1 MDQGVTVLTA
11 ARQAHLHVIHVT
23 FGCYTNDGS
32 DLEFFKQR
40 TIGDEHSKLKER
52 IVPVR
57 CVCSSCCAAQCLRC
71 LRAAKVSPWR
81 KPVPELA
88 FALSCSCPDAAAVG
102 VCTQPEYSPA
112 PGEAVLLTSTTSAF
126 ASTGLFRLVSVVLL
140 AALCLS
146 CHPLPGANAAS
157 LVTSCAGLEQ
167 ILKNMHVVYLIF
179 IGSYSDGCLGLTAAD
194 SISRG
199 FLPTVRTTLTRECCV
214 DVLLE
219 AY

>member
-1 MDQGVTVLTA
+1 MALTLSFSNSALLGMSTLSLRSGLCRCDAFA
-11 ARQAHLHVIHVT
+11 APAALP
-23 FGCYTNDGS
+23 S
-32 DLEFFKQR
+32 A
-40 TIGDEHSKLKER
+40 
-52 IVPVR
+52 
-57 CVCSSCCAAQCLRC
+57 CAV
-71 LRAAKVSPWR
+71 LRAAEVSPWR

-88 FALSCSCPDAAAVG
+88 FAVSCSCPDAAAVG

-199 FLPTVRTTLTRECCV
+199 FLPTVRTTLTRECCA